1 MFSSNTTIGNW
12 FGADYFLIKYK
23 TALIVIFE
31 PLSVRGKVIIDEI
44 GNQCILMRLILWKLI
59 LAYLRL
65 SQDSQ
70 FNKFYMFPLPSLEF
84 CCSYLLTRII
94 FGKIIVL
101 KFDVHNNMFDSWN
114 SKLEVPIMAIHDQSY
129 FFTLCSLMIFEL
141 VLRMMALLFQGY
153 FQTLSFFTVS
163 LFIVIYSW
171 SSGYLYLVS

>member
-12 FGADYFLIKYK
+12 FGADYFLFKYK

-114 SKLEVPIMAIHDQSY
+114 SKLEVPIMPIHNQSY
-129 FFTLCSLMIFEL
+129 FFILCSLMIFEL
-141 VLRMMALLFQGY
+141 VGWWLFY
-153 FQTLSFFTVS
+153 FKAIFKFLSFKLFYS
-163 LFIVIYSW
+163 FIVIYSL

>member
-44 GNQCILMRLILWKLI
+44 GNQCIFMRLILWKLI

-114 SKLEVPIMAIHDQSY
+114 SKLEVPIMPIHNQAY
-129 FFTLCSLMIFEL
+129 FFILCSLMIF
-141 VLRMMALLFQGY
+141 
-153 FQTLSFFTVS
+153 
-163 LFIVIYSW
+163 
-171 SSGYLYLVS
+171 